1 MQASQEPPLDP
12 PAAVRESCAW
22 VASQASSVAIHA
34 PSLAAFAAELLGAAS
49 PPPPPF
55 AEWHYTDDVP
65 AGGELT
71 ARYCLA
77 LDALNFC
84 FWPSPEPLEYDA
96 LALGLRSRMRADAR
110 ALDAGAL
117 AGATAAGLA
126 QGWTQ
131 PPLPNAPARA
141 ASLAELGRGLQQHY
155 GGSALALVRAA
166 AGSAPA
172 LVRLLL
178 LHFPCFN
185 DVASYTS
192 ASTGETRV
200 VHFYKRAQICVG
212 DLWAAFGGGA
222 SVGGALPPADFA
234 DMHCLTAFA
243 DYRLPQLLRDRGVL
257 VYAPA
262 LAAAVDAQQELPAG
276 GAFEVEIRAA
286 TVEAVERIR
295 GIGRGGGAGAAAAAL
310 TSVELDWRLWNAG
323 EALQREG
330 KLRPHHRTRST
341 FY

>member
-1 MQASQEPPLDP
+1 MQEPPLDP

-84 FWPSPEPLEYDA
+84 FWPSPAPLEYDA
-96 LALGLRSRMRADAR
+96 LALGLRARLRTDAR

-117 AGATAAGLA
+117 AAVTEASLA
-126 QGWTQ
+126 EGWTA

-166 AGSAPA
+166 ASSAPA

-212 DLWAAFGGGA
+212 DLWAAFGGGG
-222 SVGGALPPADFA
+222 SVGGGGGGALPPADFS
-234 DMHCLTAFA
+234 DMHRLTAFA

-257 VYAPA
+257 TYAPA

-276 GAFEVEIRAA
+276 GAWEVEIRAA

-295 GIGRGGGAGAAAAAL
+295 AAGSTAL

-323 EALQREG
+323 EELQKAG